1 LDALELTKSLPFDLT
16 ARFATSAIF
25 DFGFDQ
31 RRPAPF
37 AIVRIGRQN
46 YQATVDGKADAFTK
60 EAPHVAADGSRF
72 DADDGKSGYAP
83 SGYSILSNRKA
94 AGP

>member
-1 LDALELTKSLPFDLT
+1 VK
-16 ARFATSAIF
+16 
-25 DFGFDQ
+25 Q
-31 RRPAPF
+31 RKRYSISDSINAGLRLSRSS
-37 AIVRIGRQN
+37 VSGRQN

-72 DADDGKSGYAP
+72 GADDGKSGYAP